1 MRFAELNKGAEFRDK
16 HRTCDMSFNVGT
28 HFARLPGEQAPSTF
42 SCPSRDFG
50 MDLLTQQRGCSKYRA
65 VYCLFVVK
73 LTSSR
78 IEQRDYVVHPFGW
91 GF

>member
-1 MRFAELNKGAEFRDK
+1 LNERAEIRDAERP
-16 HRTCDMSFNVGT
+16 CEVPFNMVT

-50 MDLLTQQRGCSKYRA
+50 IDLLTQQRGCSKYRA
-65 VYCLFVVK
+65 VYCLLAIK

-78 IEQRDYVVHPFGW
+78 IEQRDYVVHPFVW